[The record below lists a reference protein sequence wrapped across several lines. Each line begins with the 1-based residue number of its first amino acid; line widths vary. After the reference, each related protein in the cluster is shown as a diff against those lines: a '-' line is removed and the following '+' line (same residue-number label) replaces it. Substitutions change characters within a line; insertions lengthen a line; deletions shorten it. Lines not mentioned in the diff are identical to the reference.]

1 MKNPKVVGI
10 CTAGLAASVI
20 IFMLTG
26 RTLIKDGYARDAG
39 IYVSSTVSTSLWL
52 LCVFCLIAFIGF
64 CLLSKFLPPH
74 SEAVAGVLLALLI
87 ASGIAVNTMWRI
99 SFDSA
104 NSAEISHDNIESISL
119 AELKDVLQSDE
130 DSVIYFGRRS
140 CPLCEQILP
149 DLLDY
154 LAAENIIAKY
164 YNTSLDRDS
173 NVEQMQEILATIPVN
188 EVPLI
193 VVTKDGTVAETF
205 AGENLV
211 EQFKEY
217 RAKQQLF

>member
-20 IFMLTG
+20 IFMLTAG
-26 RTLIKDGYARDAG
+26 TLIKNGYARDAG
-39 IYVSSTVSTSLWL
+39 IYVSSVVSTSLWL

-74 SEAVAGVLLALLI
+74 SEAVAGVLLVLLVV
-87 ASGIAVNTMWRI
+87 SGVAVNTMWRV
-99 SFDSA
+99 SFNSA

-173 NVEQMQEILATIPVN
+173 NIEQMQEVLAAIPVN
-188 EVPLI
+188 EVPL
-193 VVTKDGTVAETF
+193 VVVIKDGAVSKTF

-217 RAKQQLF
+217 RAEQFP